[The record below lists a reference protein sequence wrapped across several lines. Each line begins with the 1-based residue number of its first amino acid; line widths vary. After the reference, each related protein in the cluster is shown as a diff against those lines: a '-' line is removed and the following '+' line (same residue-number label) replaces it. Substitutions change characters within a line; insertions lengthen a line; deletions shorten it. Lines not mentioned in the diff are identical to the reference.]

1 MVWTEPYYDYTNGN
15 LVIALARAITDKEGK
30 VRGVFAVDAVLAPF
44 SAQLNRHLGDGYQ
57 MIVNQSGKVL
67 AHPDPSQLLKPMAHP
82 SWLSRFSQEDGI
94 FLDQDSRQF
103 VAYSRLPERNWVLIS
118 VLPASSIQAVV
129 ARASFNVLG
138 VVVLASVLYALLALV
153 WSRYFRRMLDEISTM
168 IRASRMQPDGVPQGG
183 MHELRHVYAELAEVS
198 KDYHEA
204 RQHANLDKLTGL
216 YNRRFFD
223 ERLNRLLL
231 EQHAFCLA
239 MIDLDGFK
247 LVNDNYGHQTGDV
260 VLKRVAKLGNQLL
273 EDHGW
278 VCRYGGEEL
287 VVLLANP
294 DIHFCQ
300 MLLEQY
306 RIGVASLDW
315 REPGLGITFSG
326 GLVASVPGLDAK
338 GLLDIVD
345 AEVYRAKR
353 DGKNRIYLG
362 GVAPLAQ
369 HEVPPADDGVLRKEE
384 A

>member
-1 MVWTEPYYDYTNGN
+1 
-15 LVIALARAITDKEGK
+15 
-30 VRGVFAVDAVLAPF
+30 
-44 SAQLNRHLGDGYQ
+44 
-57 MIVNQSGKVL
+57 
-67 AHPDPSQLLKPMAHP
+67 
-82 SWLSRFSQEDGI
+82 
-94 FLDQDSRQF
+94 
-103 VAYSRLPERNWVLIS
+103 
-118 VLPASSIQAVV
+118 
-129 ARASFNVLG
+129 
-138 VVVLASVLYALLALV
+138 
-153 WSRYFRRMLDEISTM
+153 M
-168 IRASRMQPDGVPQGG
+168 IRASRMQPDEVPHGG

-204 RQHANLDKLTGL
+204 RQQANLDKLTGL

-223 ERLNRLLL
+223 ERVNRLLL
-231 EQHAFCLA
+231 EHQPFCLA
-239 MIDLDGFK
+239 MIDLDDFK
-247 LVNDNYGHQTGDV
+247 RVNDTYGHQTGDV
-260 VLKRVAKLGNQLL
+260 VLKRVANFGAKLL

-326 GLVASVPGLDAK
+326 GLVASAPGLDAK
-338 GLLDIVD
+338 ELLDIVD

-362 GVAPLAQ
+362 GIAPSTQ
-369 HEVPPADDGVLRKEE
+369 NEVPPADDGVLSKEE

>member
-168 IRASRMQPDGVPQGG
+168 IRASRMPPDGVPQGG

-369 HEVPPADDGVLRKEE
+369 HEVPPADDGVLSKEE